1 MNSKINISVSS
12 QKLSL
17 FQEGEL
23 ISSYKVSTALKG
35 VGQEKNTNKTPLGN
49 HIIRAMIGRNLP
61 IYAVIKARRFTNE
74 IWTKE
79 LDDPS
84 ITVDWIL
91 SRVIWLSGKDLGRNR
106 LGNVDT
112 MQRYIYIHGTN
123 EEHLLGTPSSH
134 GCIRMSN
141 EDVIELFDLVSVGD
155 IVEIDF

>member
-23 ISSYKVSTALKG
+23 VSSYKASTALKG

-79 LDDPS
+79 LDDPA

>member
-23 ISSYKVSTALKG
+23 VSSYKVSTALKG

-49 HIIRAMIGRNLP
+49 HIIRAMIGRTLP
-61 IYAVIKARRFTNE
+61 IYSVIQARRFTNE

-79 LDDPS
+79 LDDTS
-84 ITVDWIL
+84 VTVDWIL

>member
-61 IYAVIKARRFTNE
+61 IYAVIKARRFTNQ

-79 LDDPS
+79 LDS
-84 ITVDWIL
+84 SSTTVDLIL

-155 IVEIDF
+155 IVEINF

>member
-61 IYAVIKARRFTNE
+61 IYAVIKARRYTNE

>member
-61 IYAVIKARRFTNE
+61 IYAVIKARRFTNQ

-79 LDDPS
+79 LDSSPT
-84 ITVDWIL
+84 TVDWIL

>member
-23 ISSYKVSTALKG
+23 VSSYKVSTALKG

-79 LDDPS
+79 LHDPS

>member
-23 ISSYKVSTALKG
+23 VSSYKVSTALKG

-74 IWTKE
+74 IWKKE

>member
-61 IYAVIKARRFTNE
+61 IYAVIKARRFTNQ

-79 LDDPS
+79 LDS
-84 ITVDWIL
+84 SSTTVDWIL

>member
-155 IVEIDF
+155 IVEINF

>member
-23 ISSYKVSTALKG
+23 VSSYKVSTALKG

>member
-23 ISSYKVSTALKG
+23 VSSYKVSTALKG

-61 IYAVIKARRFTNE
+61 IYAVIKARRYTNE

>member
-23 ISSYKVSTALKG
+23 VSSYKVSTALKG

-61 IYAVIKARRFTNE
+61 IYAVIKARRFTNQ

-79 LDDPS
+79 LDS
-84 ITVDWIL
+84 SSTTVDWIL

-155 IVEIDF
+155 IVEIYF

>member
-23 ISSYKVSTALKG
+23 VSSYKVSTALKG

-61 IYAVIKARRFTNE
+61 ISAVIKARRFTNE

>member
-23 ISSYKVSTALKG
+23 VSSYKVSTALKG
-35 VGQEKNTNKTPLGN
+35 VGQEKNTNKPPLGN

>member
-23 ISSYKVSTALKG
+23 VSSYKVSTALKG

-141 EDVIELFDLVSVGD
+141 EDVIELFDVL
-155 IVEIDF
+155 

>member
-1 MNSKINISVSS
+1 MKSKINISVSS

-23 ISSYKVSTALKG
+23 VSSYKVSTALKG

-74 IWTKE
+74 IWKKE

>member
-1 MNSKINISVSS
+1 MNSKINISVSN

-23 ISSYKVSTALKG
+23 VSSYKVSTALKG

-74 IWTKE
+74 IWKKE

>member
-1 MNSKINISVSS
+1 
-12 QKLSL
+12 
-17 FQEGEL
+17 
-23 ISSYKVSTALKG
+23 
-35 VGQEKNTNKTPLGN
+35 
-49 HIIRAMIGRNLP
+49 MIGRNLP
-61 IYAVIKARRFTNE
+61 IYAVIKARRFTNQ

-79 LDDPS
+79 LDS
-84 ITVDWIL
+84 SSTTVDWIL

>member
-1 MNSKINISVSS
+1 MNSKINISVSN

-23 ISSYKVSTALKG
+23 VSSYKVSTALKG